1 MGVCGTSIDANLDR
15 CCFKKKKKKSKYFT
29 FSEKTGNMFTCEHP
43 PKVFLALRRKK
54 RRLQC
59 EFSYMNLKYVEPR
72 GVMSSPPPQLHNH
85 VFPIFIL
92 RVCQIHEVIRMK
104 QLLKIQ
110 PFFFF
115 FSVYKQSKVDARF
128 IFPPLVRLLKPGVEQ
143 ALPMRREYTQ
153 EPLCFCAGSSALHEC
168 GLVHEACGVG

>member
-115 FSVYKQSKVDARF
+115 FFSLQTKQSGRKVHLS
-128 IFPPLVRLLKPGVEQ
+128 P
-143 ALPMRREYTQ
+143 T
-153 EPLCFCAGSSALHEC
+153 CAVIETRC
-168 GLVHEACGVG
+168 